1 MNRYDERDNLW
12 GIDSNDRR
20 WFQALTLA
28 GGVIASIMMAFLEI
42 EYRASDAAPNT
53 VARNILLS
61 IGASFAAGFVSWAIL
76 QAKELTMAIADWIR
90 EATEKRRQRL
100 RDEGRSQGLIEGIR
114 QGRNEGLIEGRGEGR
129 IEGRGEGYLMGYED
143 ATEGKPPQPPTNGTS
158 PNGSGDNGELK

>member
-1 MNRYDERDNLW
+1 MNRYEDRDNLW

-28 GGVIASIMMAFLEI
+28 GGVIASIIMAFLEI

-61 IGASFAAGFVSWAIL
+61 IGASFVAAGFVSWAIL

-90 EATEKRRQRL
+90 EATERRRQRL
-100 RDEGRSQGLIEGIR
+100 RDEG
-114 QGRNEGLIEGRGEGR
+114 
-129 IEGRGEGYLMGYED
+129 YDMGYD
-143 ATEGKPPQPPTNGTS
+143 DGAEGKPRRRPSTNGANR
-158 PNGSGDNGELK
+158 NGNSGNSDNGELK

>member
-28 GGVIASIMMAFLEI
+28 GGVIASIIMAFLEI
-42 EYRASDAAPNT
+42 EYRANDATPNT

-61 IGASFAAGFVSWAIL
+61 IGASFVAAGFVSWAIL

-100 RDEGRSQGLIEGIR
+100 RDEGRIEG
-114 QGRNEGLIEGRGEGR
+114 
-129 IEGRGEGYLMGYED
+129 YDMGYD
-143 ATEGKPPQPPTNGTS
+143 DGAEGKPRRPTTERINR
-158 PNGSGDNGELK
+158 NGSGDNGELK

>member
-1 MNRYDERDNLW
+1 MQRYDERDNLW

-42 EYRASDAAPNT
+42 EYRAGDATPNT

-61 IGASFAAGFVSWAIL
+61 IGASFVAAGFVSWAIL

-90 EATEKRRQRL
+90 DANEKRKQQL
-100 RDEGRSQGLIEGIR
+100 RDEGHSQGLIEGIR
-114 QGRNEGLIEGRGEGR
+114 QGRSEGLIEGRGEG
-129 IEGRGEGYLMGYED
+129 YDMGYD
-143 ATEGKPPQPPTNGTS
+143 DRDQGKPRRPPTNGTS
-158 PNGSGDNGELK
+158 PNGNGDNGELR

>member
-42 EYRASDAAPNT
+42 EYRADDATPNT

-61 IGASFAAGFVSWAIL
+61 IGASFVAAGFVSWAIL

-100 RDEGRSQGLIEGIR
+100 RDEG
-114 QGRNEGLIEGRGEGR
+114 
-129 IEGRGEGYLMGYED
+129 YDMGYD
-143 ATEGKPPQPPTNGTS
+143 DGAEGKPRRRPSTNGTNR
-158 PNGSGDNGELK
+158 NGNSGNSDNGELK

>member
-61 IGASFAAGFVSWAIL
+61 IGASFVAAGFVSWAIL

-90 EATEKRRQRL
+90 EATERRRQRL
-100 RDEGRSQGLIEGIR
+100 RR
-114 QGRNEGLIEGRGEGR
+114 
-129 IEGRGEGYLMGYED
+129 EGYDMGYD
-143 ATEGKPPQPPTNGTS
+143 DRDQGKPRRPTTERIS
-158 PNGSGDNGELK
+158 PNGSSDNGELK

>member
-28 GGVIASIMMAFLEI
+28 GGVIASIIMAFLEI
-42 EYRASDAAPNT
+42 EYRANDAGPNM

-61 IGASFAAGFVSWAIL
+61 IGASFVAAGFVSWAIL

-90 EATEKRRQRL
+90 DANEKRKRELVAEALER
-100 RDEGRSQGLIEGIR
+100 GRR
-114 QGRNEGLIEGRGEGR
+114 EGR
-129 IEGRGEGYLMGYED
+129 IEGHNEGYDMGYD
-143 ATEGKPPQPPTNGTS
+143 DRDQGKPRRRPSTNGTNR
-158 PNGSGDNGELK
+158 NGNSGNSDNGELK

>member
-28 GGVIASIMMAFLEI
+28 GGVIASIIMAFLEI

-61 IGASFAAGFVSWAIL
+61 IGASFVAAGFVSWAIL

-90 EATEKRRQRL
+90 EATERRKRELVAEALER
-100 RDEGRSQGLIEGIR
+100 
-114 QGRNEGLIEGRGEGR
+114 GRNEG
-129 IEGRGEGYLMGYED
+129 YDMGYD
-143 ATEGKPPQPPTNGTS
+143 DRDQGKPRRPTTERINR
-158 PNGSGDNGELK
+158 NGSSDNSDNGASK

>member
-1 MNRYDERDNLW
+1 MSRYDERDNLW

-28 GGVIASIMMAFLEI
+28 GGVIASIIMAFLEI
-42 EYRASDAAPNT
+42 EYRANDATPNT

-61 IGASFAAGFVSWAIL
+61 IGASFVAAGFVSWAIL

-90 EATEKRRQRL
+90 DANEKRKQQL

-114 QGRNEGLIEGRGEGR
+114 QGR
-129 IEGRGEGYLMGYED
+129 GEGYDMGYD
-143 ATEGKPPQPPTNGTS
+143 DRDQGKPRRPPTNGTNR
-158 PNGSGDNGELK
+158 NGSGDNGASK

>member
-1 MNRYDERDNLW
+1 MQRYDERDNLW

-42 EYRASDAAPNT
+42 EYRAADAAPNT

-61 IGASFAAGFVSWAIL
+61 IGASFVAAGFVSWAIL

-90 EATEKRRQRL
+90 DANEKRKRELVAEALER
-100 RDEGRSQGLIEGIR
+100 
-114 QGRNEGLIEGRGEGR
+114 GRNEGLIKGR
-129 IEGRGEGYLMGYED
+129 IEGRGEGYDMGYD
-143 ATEGKPPQPPTNGTS
+143 DRDQGKPRRRPSTNGTNS
-158 PNGSGDNGELK
+158 NGNGDNGELR

>member
-28 GGVIASIMMAFLEI
+28 GGVIASIIMAFLEI
-42 EYRASDAAPNT
+42 EYRAGDATPNT

-61 IGASFAAGFVSWAIL
+61 IGASFVAAGFVSWAIL

-100 RDEGRSQGLIEGIR
+100 RDEGRNQGLIEGIR
-114 QGRNEGLIEGRGEGR
+114 QGRSEGRSEGLIEGRGEG
-129 IEGRGEGYLMGYED
+129 YDMGYD
-143 ATEGKPPQPPTNGTS
+143 DRDMGKPRRRPPTNGTNR
-158 PNGSGDNGELK
+158 NGNNDNGELK

>member
-1 MNRYDERDNLW
+1 MNRYEDRDNLW

-42 EYRASDAAPNT
+42 EYRAGDAAPNT

-61 IGASFAAGFVSWAIL
+61 IGASFVAAGFVSWAIL

-100 RDEGRSQGLIEGIR
+100 RDEG
-114 QGRNEGLIEGRGEGR
+114 
-129 IEGRGEGYLMGYED
+129 YDMGYD
-143 ATEGKPPQPPTNGTS
+143 DRDQGKPRRPTTERINRNGNS
-158 PNGSGDNGELK
+158 DNGASK

>member
-1 MNRYDERDNLW
+1 MQRYDERDNLW

-42 EYRASDAAPNT
+42 EYRADDAAPNT

-61 IGASFAAGFVSWAIL
+61 IGASFVAAGFVSWAIL

-90 EATEKRRQRL
+90 DANEKRKRELVAEALERG
-100 RDEGRSQGLIEGIR
+100 RREGRIEGH
-114 QGRNEGLIEGRGEGR
+114 NEGL

-143 ATEGKPPQPPTNGTS
+143 ATEGKPLQPPTNGTS
-158 PNGSGDNGELK
+158 PNGDGDNGASK

>member
-42 EYRASDAAPNT
+42 EYRAGDAAPNT

-61 IGASFAAGFVSWAIL
+61 IGASFVAAGFVSWAIL

-90 EATEKRRQRL
+90 DANEKRKRELVAEALERG
-100 RDEGRSQGLIEGIR
+100 RREGRIEGH
-114 QGRNEGLIEGRGEGR
+114 NEGLIEGRGEG
-129 IEGRGEGYLMGYED
+129 YDMGYD
-143 ATEGKPPQPPTNGTS
+143 DRDMGKPRRRPSTNGAN
-158 PNGSGDNGELK
+158 PNGSSDNGELK

>member
-28 GGVIASIMMAFLEI
+28 GGVIASIIMAFLEI
-42 EYRASDAAPNT
+42 EYRAVDAAPNT

-61 IGASFAAGFVSWAIL
+61 IGASFVAAGFVSWAIL

-90 EATEKRRQRL
+90 DANEKRKRELVAEALER
-100 RDEGRSQGLIEGIR
+100 GRS
-114 QGRNEGLIEGRGEGR
+114 EGR
-129 IEGRGEGYLMGYED
+129 IEGRSEGYLMGYED
-143 ATEGKPPQPPTNGTS
+143 ATEGKPLQPPTNGTS
-158 PNGSGDNGELK
+158 PNGNGDNGELR

>member
-42 EYRASDAAPNT
+42 EYRADDAAPNT

-61 IGASFAAGFVSWAIL
+61 IGASFVAAGFVSWAIL

-90 EATEKRRQRL
+90 DANEKRKRELVAEALER
-100 RDEGRSQGLIEGIR
+100 
-114 QGRNEGLIEGRGEGR
+114 GRNEGLIKGR
-129 IEGRGEGYLMGYED
+129 IEGRGEGYDMGYD
-143 ATEGKPPQPPTNGTS
+143 DGAEGKPRRRPPTNGTS
-158 PNGSGDNGELK
+158 PNGNGDNGASE

>member
-1 MNRYDERDNLW
+1 MGECAANGLTAWMRALRRGAYAGARWGNMNRYEDRDNLW

-42 EYRASDAAPNT
+42 EHRADDATPNT

-61 IGASFAAGFVSWAIL
+61 IGASFVAAGFVSWAIL

-90 EATEKRRQRL
+90 EATEKRRR
-100 RDEGRSQGLIEGIR
+100 RIR
-114 QGRNEGLIEGRGEGR
+114 REA
-129 IEGRGEGYLMGYED
+129 YMMGYED
-143 ATEGKPPQPPTNGTS
+143 ATKGKPMQPPTNGTNR
-158 PNGSGDNGELK
+158 NGSGSNSDNGELK

>member
-1 MNRYDERDNLW
+1 MQRYDERDNLW

-28 GGVIASIMMAFLEI
+28 GGVIASIIMAFLEI
-42 EYRASDAAPNT
+42 EYRAGDATPNT

-61 IGASFAAGFVSWAIL
+61 IGASFVAAGFVSWAIL

-100 RDEGRSQGLIEGIR
+100 RDEG
-114 QGRNEGLIEGRGEGR
+114 
-129 IEGRGEGYLMGYED
+129 YDMGYD
-143 ATEGKPPQPPTNGTS
+143 DRDQGKPRRRPSTNGTNR
-158 PNGSGDNGELK
+158 NGSGDNGASK

>member
-42 EYRASDAAPNT
+42 EYRAVDAAPNT

-61 IGASFAAGFVSWAIL
+61 IGASFVAAGFVSWAIL

-90 EATEKRRQRL
+90 EATERRRQRL
-100 RDEGRSQGLIEGIR
+100 RR
-114 QGRNEGLIEGRGEGR
+114 
-129 IEGRGEGYLMGYED
+129 EGYDMGYD
-143 ATEGKPPQPPTNGTS
+143 DRDQGKPRRPTTDRIS
-158 PNGSGDNGELK
+158 PNGSNGNSDNDASK

>member
-61 IGASFAAGFVSWAIL
+61 IGASFVAAGFVSWAIL

-90 EATEKRRQRL
+90 DANEKRRQRL
-100 RDEGRSQGLIEGIR
+100 RDEGHSQGLIEGIR
-114 QGRNEGLIEGRGEGR
+114 QGR
-129 IEGRGEGYLMGYED
+129 GEGYDMGYD
-143 ATEGKPPQPPTNGTS
+143 DRDQGKPRRRPSTNGTNR
-158 PNGSGDNGELK
+158 NGSGDSGASK

>member
-1 MNRYDERDNLW
+1 MNRYEDRDNLW

-42 EYRASDAAPNT
+42 EYRASDAAPNM

-61 IGASFAAGFVSWAIL
+61 IGASFVAAGFVSWAIL

-90 EATEKRRQRL
+90 DANEKRRREL
-100 RDEGRSQGLIEGIR
+100 VAEALERGRREGRIEGH
-114 QGRNEGLIEGRGEGR
+114 NEGLIEGRGEG
-129 IEGRGEGYLMGYED
+129 YDMGYD
-143 ATEGKPPQPPTNGTS
+143 DRDMGKPRRPPTNGAN
-158 PNGSGDNGELK
+158 PNGGGGNSDNGELK

>member
-1 MNRYDERDNLW
+1 MQRYDERDNLW

-61 IGASFAAGFVSWAIL
+61 IGASFVAAGFVSWAIL

-90 EATEKRRQRL
+90 DANEKRKQQL

-114 QGRNEGLIEGRGEGR
+114 QGR
-129 IEGRGEGYLMGYED
+129 GEGYDMGYD
-143 ATEGKPPQPPTNGTS
+143 DGAEGKPRRRPSTNGTS
-158 PNGSGDNGELK
+158 RNGSNGNSDNGELK

>member
-61 IGASFAAGFVSWAIL
+61 IGASFVAAGFVSWAIL

-90 EATEKRRQRL
+90 DANEKRRQRL
-100 RDEGRSQGLIEGIR
+100 RDEGRIEG
-114 QGRNEGLIEGRGEGR
+114 
-129 IEGRGEGYLMGYED
+129 YDMGYD
-143 ATEGKPPQPPTNGTS
+143 DGAEGKPRRPTTERINRNG
-158 PNGSGDNGELK
+158 NGDNGELK

>member
-28 GGVIASIMMAFLEI
+28 GGVIASIIMAFLEI
-42 EYRASDAAPNT
+42 EYRAGDATPNT

-61 IGASFAAGFVSWAIL
+61 IGASFVAAGFVSWAIL

-100 RDEGRSQGLIEGIR
+100 RDEG
-114 QGRNEGLIEGRGEGR
+114 
-129 IEGRGEGYLMGYED
+129 YDMGYD
-143 ATEGKPPQPPTNGTS
+143 DRDQGKPRRRPSTNGT
-158 PNGSGDNGELK
+158 NRNGEGDSGASK

>member
-1 MNRYDERDNLW
+1 MQRYDERDNLW

-42 EYRASDAAPNT
+42 EYRAGDAAPNT

-61 IGASFAAGFVSWAIL
+61 IGASFVAAGFVSWAIL

-90 EATEKRRQRL
+90 ERTAKEREKFAAEIYTKGYDDGAKGKARQFPK
-100 RDEGRSQGLIEGIR
+100 
-114 QGRNEGLIEGRGEGR
+114 
-129 IEGRGEGYLMGYED
+129 D
-143 ATEGKPPQPPTNGTS
+143 ASDKPGKNGKS
-158 PNGSGDNGELK
+158 E